1 MAIFGSKNIVM
12 AQGVCYY
19 IKGLNF
25 GLIFGFYSH
34 YLALEDNTR
43 GLGAGIS
50 RPLICHFFSTEIF
63 SAQIFFHIDLE
74 QKWPKIP

>member
-43 GLGAGIS
+43 GLGAEIRFLMGS
-50 RPLICHFFSTEIF
+50 KTFFL
-63 SAQIFFHIDLE
+63 QILA
-74 QKWPKIP
+74 

>member
-12 AQGVCYY
+12 AQVCYN

-25 GLIFGFYSH
+25 GLKFGFYSH

-50 RPLICHFFSTEIF
+50 RPLICHF
-63 SAQIFFHIDLE
+63 
-74 QKWPKIP
+74 